1 MNSTNPDT
9 TDRFIRA
16 PRRQQP
22 GALLLMAV
30 FLLALASPAPGDAQ
44 PYSGGRYNDDRRS
57 DGDRYGG
64 EQGRRR
70 GGHDATVRCESTDQ
84 GYRYCRADTRDGVQ
98 LYRQLSKNAC
108 RYNDTWGYD
117 RRGVWVDR
125 GCRGDFQLY
134 TGASGGDGNRKDKNN
149 TAAIVG
155 GVIALGVLGAVLAER
170 NKENGP
176 DHPYR
181 TLRCESDGDYRHCR
195 ADTQDGVQ
203 IYRQLSKSACR
214 YNDTWGYDRRGV
226 WVDRGCRAEFSLN

>member
-1 MNSTNPDT
+1 MLV
-9 TDRFIRA
+9 A
-16 PRRQQP
+16 
-22 GALLLMAV
+22 A
-30 FLLALASPAPGDAQ
+30 FLFALASPTPGDAQ
-44 PYSGGRYNDDRRS
+44 PYNGGRYDDNLHNT
-57 DGDRYGG
+57 GDRYDG
-64 EQGRRR
+64 EHGYRR
-70 GGHDATVRCESTDQ
+70 GGHGATIRCESTNQ
-84 GYRYCRADTRDGVQ
+84 SYRHCRADTRDGVQ
-98 LYRQLSKNAC
+98 LYRQLSKSAC

-125 GCRGDFQLY
+125 GCRGDFQLH
-134 TGASGGDGNRKDKNN
+134 TGASGGDGKQKDKDN

-176 DHPYR
+176 DHPYQ

-195 ADTQDGVQ
+195 ADTRNGARL
-203 IYRQLSKSACR
+203 YRQLSRASCR